1 LLPQSTT
8 FALSGKVLL
17 IGMDIRNPRL
27 NEYLNIPDRGFTNC
41 LSSDLKME
49 DRQAGKD
56 DDFYVLP
63 SGVVPQTL
71 QVVDE

>member
-1 LLPQSTT
+1 
-8 FALSGKVLL
+8 
-17 IGMDIRNPRL
+17 MED
-27 NEYLNIPDRGFTNC
+27 
-41 LSSDLKME
+41 LSSS
-49 DRQAGKD
+49 RKD